1 MAFNTID
8 FDLLE
13 LKNNDYVL
21 DLGCGVG
28 RHSLI
33 AYRDYP
39 VNVFGVDLSLVDL
52 RLAKSREKDIQ
63 ENPCQ
68 GSLLFLQSD
77 GYKLPFNDKSFDV
90 VICSEV
96 LEHVPSYQQLIAE
109 LVRVLKPGG
118 RLALSVP
125 KYLPEKICWLLS
137 NDYPEFA
144 GHVRIFKG
152 SQLEKAVIKEGLSL
166 TNKHSAHA
174 LHSPYWWLRS
184 LFFERGESFLPARK
198 YKDLMD
204 WQLLKGGEW
213 TEKLEALFNPVLG
226 KSNVYYFEK

>member
-1 MAFNTID
+1 M
-8 FDLLE
+8 
-13 LKNNDYVL
+13 
-21 DLGCGVG
+21 
-28 RHSLI
+28 

-39 VNVFGVDLSLVDL
+39 VDVLGVDLSIDDL
-52 RLAKSREKDIQ
+52 RQAQERVTDIQ
-63 ENPCQ
+63 ETPCQ
-68 GSLLFLQSD
+68 GALLFIQSD
-77 GYKLPFNDKSFDV
+77 AYKLPFSDESFDV

-96 LEHVPSYQQLIAE
+96 LEHVPSYQQLIDE

-118 RLALSVP
+118 RLSLSVP
-125 KYLPEKICWLLS
+125 KFLPERICWLLS
-137 NDYPEFA
+137 DEYPEFA

-152 SQLEKAVIKEGLSL
+152 SELKEAVLNQGLSL

-184 LFFERGESFLPARK
+184 LFFKQGESFLPTRK

-204 WQLLKGGEW
+204 WQLLKGGQW
-213 TEKLEALFNPVLG
+213 TEKLEAVFNPLLG